1 MDGTG
6 MQQEPVGVTVTE
18 NRCRRN
24 DPIAYDIA
32 ESALLTINTNTLF
45 PNGIPRDF
53 SILVVAK
60 PKVGQYSLQSIYP
73 NWTVFSSLDYNFVDK
88 VISRMIQ

>member
-6 MQQEPVGVTVTE
+6 MQQEPVGVTATE
-18 NRCRRN
+18 NRCHRN
-24 DPIAYDIA
+24 DTIAYDIA

-53 SILVVAK
+53 SILVVAR
-60 PKVGQYSLQSIYP
+60 PKVGQYSIFNLYLYLS
-73 NWTVFSSLDYNFVDK
+73 
-88 VISRMIQ
+88 